1 MQPRPIRGVRHYKNY
16 TLCRGELRMNMQSI
30 RIIATALFFLALAT
44 TPAMAQHTVAL
55 SWTASTTS
63 GATYNVYRQQA
74 CSGNF
79 AKINATA
86 VATTTYTD
94 AAVAPSE
101 TYSYQVTAVSGS
113 LESGPSNYAPA
124 TIPVASMMPASPQS
138 PGRNSCT
145 RRTSFLAWAKCVAAL
160 PRKSN

>member
-1 MQPRPIRGVRHYKNY
+1 
-16 TLCRGELRMNMQSI
+16 MNN
-30 RIIATALFFLALAT
+30 RIVATALFFLALVA

-55 SWTASTTS
+55 SWIASATS

-79 AKINATA
+79 TQINGSA
-86 VATTTYTD
+86 VSTTTFTD
-94 AAVAPSE
+94 SAVAPGA
-101 TYSYQVTAVSGS
+101 TYCYQVTAVSTGG
-113 LESGPSNYAPA
+113 ESTPTSPAPA
-124 TIPVASMMPASPQS
+124 TIPANTVTPSTSQP
-138 PGRNSCT
+138 PGRSACS